1 MAMPYFIFILPLLHF
16 FSMADQRDEFCPSRG
31 MEQFTAPCSTPWG
44 GQKSYCAGF
53 CPSSGMEN
61 VPDFVHLVGWTVKV
75 TVKSLVKKHTL
86 VSDHNNHH
94 MQVLQ

>member
-1 MAMPYFIFILPLLHF
+1 M
-16 FSMADQRDEFCPSRG
+16 
-31 MEQFTAPCSTPWG
+31 
-44 GQKSYCAGF
+44 
-53 CPSSGMEN
+53 MEN